1 VCWCDHVNGEAP
13 PKSSNETAKDS
24 TEARLKFARLLME
37 DGSFELA
44 EYHLSLIRT
53 EDRAIPEADD
63 LLKRLR
69 KLKSR

>member
-1 VCWCDHVNGEAP
+1 VNGETT
-13 PKSSNETAKDS
+13 PKSSCESAKES
-24 TEARLKFARLLME
+24 TGARLKFARLLME
-37 DGSFELA
+37 DGSLELA

-53 EDRAIPEADD
+53 EDRAIPEAED